1 MRMIDRRE
9 LTRGILFGG
18 AVGAAGLA
26 LIPVAAG
33 AMPLDDRLPGALDD
47 WIDKAQAVVVR
58 QDLPRRRTRR
68 PRRRVWRCWWN
79 RGRRICGW
87 RWV

>member
-18 AVGAAGLA
+18 AVAAAGLA
-26 LIPVAAG
+26 VIPVVAG

>member
-1 MRMIDRRE
+1 MKPLDRRR
-9 LTRGILFGG
+9 LVSAILI
-18 AVGAAGLA
+18 GAAAAPFALA
-26 LIPVAAG
+26 PAAG
-33 AMPLDDRLPGALDD
+33 TAMPLDARLPGALDD
-47 WIDKAQAVVVR
+47 LVEKAQAIVVR
-58 QDLPRRRTRR
+58 PDLPRRRRRR

>member
-1 MRMIDRRE
+1 MRMIDRRA

-18 AVGAAGLA
+18 AVAAAGLA
-26 LIPVAAG
+26 VIPVAAG